1 MKKILLC
8 LLSIICFISVN
19 TSVKA
24 LSATIDV
31 SCPSAATSLEEITC
45 TVYINAKDFKLKGI
59 QLFYTVDNG
68 KFIEFKNNSS
78 SVKSYTISNKGAILE
93 VINPSTGKVEVGTI
107 KIEMPTNDKMS
118 LKLYDII
125 VTDDGDNSNIKSL
138 DIADKSVSVRVK
150 SNINTLKSLKVKEGN
165 YITDFDSDKTSYSFD
180 YDKDKITIEGSLTDS
195 SSKVTGF
202 KTYNL
207 NYGINNINIVVT
219 SESGNIRTYKI
230 SVNRLD
236 VRDKTNMLD
245 SLVVSDYKLSPEFN
259 KNTKSYKVTVPTTT
273 DKINISSTLSSSKSS
288 YVSGFGNRTVNLKYG
303 KNTILI
309 KVKSESESI
318 NTYEI
323 IVTREDNRSS
333 NNYLKSLN
341 ISSGEFKF
349 DKKVN
354 EYAVTVKN
362 EVESINV
369 SGEVEDSKSKVT
381 GLGNYK
387 LKEGVNNITIKVTA
401 ETGSVRTYTLKVT
414 RIVKNNT
421 VIPNNNLKS
430 LTINNYQ
437 INFDKNIVLYNITI
451 EDEKSLEFNYETESA
466 DSSVVINGNENLKNG
481 SVITVKVTAIDGS
494 TKEYKFNISKNEEI
508 KKDEPIVPHEK
519 VQISKTKIIKLVIA
533 CISIVII
540 IISVIILGII
550 NVLKKKASLWK

>member
-19 TSVKA
+19 TNVKA

-31 SCPSAATSLEEITC
+31 SCPSTATSLEEITC

-93 VINPSTGKVEVGTI
+93 AISPSTGKVEVGTI

-138 DIADKSVSVRVK
+138 DITDKSVSVK

-236 VRDKTNMLD
+236 VRDKTNTLD

-288 YVSGFGNRTVNLKYG
+288 YVSVFGNRTVNLKYG

-318 NTYEI
+318 RTYEI

-333 NNYLKSLN
+333 NNYLKNLN
-341 ISSGEFKF
+341 ISNGEFKF

-362 EVESINV
+362 EVENINV
-369 SGEVEDSKSKVT
+369 TGEVEDSKSKVT

-387 LKEGVNNITIKVTA
+387 LKEGINNITIKVTA
-401 ETGSVRTYTLKVT
+401 ETGSVRTYTLKVI

-437 INFDKNIVLYNITI
+437 INFDKL
-451 EDEKSLEFNYETESA
+451 
-466 DSSVVINGNENLKNG
+466 
-481 SVITVKVTAIDGS
+481 
-494 TKEYKFNISKNEEI
+494 
-508 KKDEPIVPHEK
+508 
-519 VQISKTKIIKLVIA
+519 
-533 CISIVII
+533 
-540 IISVIILGII
+540 
-550 NVLKKKASLWK
+550 ASFAPT

>member
-31 SCPSAATSLEEITC
+31 SCPSTATSLEEITC

-68 KFIEFKNNSS
+68 NFIKFKNSS
-78 SVKSYTISNKGAILE
+78 SVRSYTINNKGAILE
-93 VINPSTGKVEVGTI
+93 VISPSIGKVEVGTI

-236 VRDKTNMLD
+236 VRDKTNTLD

-318 NTYEI
+318 KTYEI

-333 NNYLKSLN
+333 NNYLKNLN
-341 ISSGEFKF
+341 ISNGEFKF

-362 EVESINV
+362 EVENINV
-369 SGEVEDSKSKVT
+369 TGEVEDSKSKVT

-387 LKEGVNNITIKVTA
+387 LKEGINNITIKVTA

-437 INFDKNIVLYNITI
+437 INFDKNVVLYNITI
-451 EDEKSLEFNYETESA
+451 ENEKSLEFNYETESA
-466 DSSVVINGNENLKNG
+466 DSSVVINGNESLKNG

-519 VQISKTKIIKLVIA
+519 VQISKTRIIKLVVA

>member
-8 LLSIICFISVN
+8 LLSIICFMGVSINVN
-19 TSVKA
+19 A
-24 LSATIDV
+24 LSANVDV
-31 SCPSAATSLEEITC
+31 SCPSAATSLEEVSC

-68 KFIEFKNNSS
+68 NFIKFKNSS
-78 SVKSYTISNKGAILE
+78 SVRSYTINNKGAILE
-93 VINPSTGKVEVGTI
+93 VINPNSGKVEVGTI
-107 KIEMPTNDKMS
+107 KIEMPTNDKMG

-125 VTDDGDNSNIKSL
+125 VTDDGDNSNMKSL
-138 DIADKSVSVRVK
+138 DIASKTVSVRVK
-150 SNINTLKSLKVKEGN
+150 SNINTLKNLKVKEGN
-165 YITDFDSDKTSYSFD
+165 YITDFDSNKTSYSFD

-207 NYGINNINIVVT
+207 NYGKNNINIVVT

-230 SVNRLD
+230 NVNRLD
-236 VRDKTNMLD
+236 VRDKVNTLD
-245 SLVVSDYKLSPEFN
+245 SLVISDYKLNPEFN
-259 KNTKSYKVTVPTTT
+259 KNTKSYKITVPTTT
-273 DKINISSTLSSSKSS
+273 DKISINSTLSSNKSS

-309 KVKSESESI
+309 KVKSESEKIS
-318 NTYEI
+318 TYEL
-323 IVTREDNRSS
+323 IVIREDNRSN
-333 NNYLKSLN
+333 NNYLKNLN

-349 DKKVN
+349 DKKIN
-354 EYAVTVKN
+354 EYAITVKN
-362 EVESINV
+362 EAESINV
-369 SGEVEDSKSKVT
+369 SGEVEDSKSKVN

-387 LKEGVNNITIKVTA
+387 LKEGVNNISIKVTA

-437 INFDKNIVLYNITI
+437 INFDKDVVLYNITI

-466 DSSVVINGNENLKNG
+466 ESSVVINGNENLKNG

-519 VQISKTKIIKLVIA
+519 VQISKTKIIKLVVA

-540 IISVIILGII
+540 IISVIIFGIV

>member
-31 SCPSAATSLEEITC
+31 SCPSTATSLEEITC

-68 KFIEFKNNSS
+68 NFIKFKNSS
-78 SVKSYTISNKGAILE
+78 SVRSYTINNKGAILE
-93 VINPSTGKVEVGTI
+93 VISPSIGKVEVGTI

-236 VRDKTNMLD
+236 VRDKTNTLD

-318 NTYEI
+318 KTYEI

-333 NNYLKSLN
+333 NNYLKNLN
-341 ISSGEFKF
+341 ISNGEFKF

-362 EVESINV
+362 EVENINV
-369 SGEVEDSKSKVT
+369 TGEVKDSKSKVT

-387 LKEGVNNITIKVTA
+387 LKEGINNITIKVTA

-437 INFDKNIVLYNITI
+437 INFDKNVVLYNITI
-451 EDEKSLEFNYETESA
+451 ENEKSLEFNYETESA
-466 DSSVVINGNENLKNG
+466 DSSVVINGNESLKNG

-519 VQISKTKIIKLVIA
+519 VQISKTRIIKLVVA

>member
-8 LLSIICFISVN
+8 LLSIICFMGVSINVN
-19 TSVKA
+19 A
-24 LSATIDV
+24 LSANVDV
-31 SCPSAATSLEEITC
+31 SCPSAATSLEEVSC

-68 KFIEFKNNSS
+68 NFIKFKNSS
-78 SVKSYTISNKGAILE
+78 SVRSYTINNKGAILE
-93 VINPSTGKVEVGTI
+93 VINPNSGKVEVGTI

-138 DIADKSVSVRVK
+138 DITDKSVSVRVK

-165 YITDFDSDKTSYSFD
+165 YITDYDSDKTSYSFD

-236 VRDKTNMLD
+236 VRDKTNTLD

-318 NTYEI
+318 KTYEI

-333 NNYLKSLN
+333 NNYLKNLN
-341 ISSGEFKF
+341 ISNGEFKF

-362 EVESINV
+362 EVENINV
-369 SGEVEDSKSKVT
+369 TGEVEDSKSKVT

-387 LKEGVNNITIKVTA
+387 LKEGINNITIKVTA

-437 INFDKNIVLYNITI
+437 INFDKNVVLYNITI

-519 VQISKTKIIKLVIA
+519 VQISKTRIIKLVVA

>member
-1 MKKILLC
+1 M
-8 LLSIICFISVN
+8 
-19 TSVKA
+19 
-24 LSATIDV
+24 
-31 SCPSAATSLEEITC
+31 
-45 TVYINAKDFKLKGI
+45 
-59 QLFYTVDNG
+59 
-68 KFIEFKNNSS
+68 
-78 SVKSYTISNKGAILE
+78 
-93 VINPSTGKVEVGTI
+93 
-107 KIEMPTNDKMS
+107 
-118 LKLYDII
+118 
-125 VTDDGDNSNIKSL
+125 
-138 DIADKSVSVRVK
+138 
-150 SNINTLKSLKVKEGN
+150 
-165 YITDFDSDKTSYSFD
+165 
-180 YDKDKITIEGSLTDS
+180 
-195 SSKVTGF
+195 
-202 KTYNL
+202 
-207 NYGINNINIVVT
+207 
-219 SESGNIRTYKI
+219 
-230 SVNRLD
+230 
-236 VRDKTNMLD
+236 
-245 SLVVSDYKLSPEFN
+245 
-259 KNTKSYKVTVPTTT
+259 TVPTTT

-318 NTYEI
+318 KTYEI

-333 NNYLKSLN
+333 NNYLKNLN
-341 ISSGEFKF
+341 ISNGEFKF

-362 EVESINV
+362 EVENINV
-369 SGEVEDSKSKVT
+369 TGEVEDSKSKVT

-387 LKEGVNNITIKVTA
+387 LKEGINNITIKVTA

-437 INFDKNIVLYNITI
+437 INFDKNVVLYNITI
-451 EDEKSLEFNYETESA
+451 EDEKSLEFNYETESS

-519 VQISKTKIIKLVIA
+519 VQISKTRIIKLVVA

>member
-19 TSVKA
+19 TTVKA
-24 LSATIDV
+24 ISATVDV
-31 SCPSAATSLEEITC
+31 NCPSAATSLEEVTC
-45 TVYINAKDFKLKGI
+45 TIYINAKDFKMKGV
-59 QLFYTVDNG
+59 QLFYSVDSG
-68 KFIEFKNNSS
+68 KYIEFKNSS
-78 SVKSYTISNKGAILE
+78 SLRDYNINNKGAVLE
-93 VINPSTGKVEVGTI
+93 VLTPKSG
-107 KIEMPTNDKMS
+107 KIEIGNIKLQMPTNDKLS
-118 LKLYDII
+118 FKLYDII
-125 VTDDGDNSNIKSL
+125 VTDDGDNTSMKSV
-138 DIADKSVSVRVK
+138 DIADKTFNVRIK

-180 YDKDKITIEGSLTDS
+180 YDKDKITIDGSVTDS

-236 VRDKTNMLD
+236 VRDKTNTLD

-259 KNTKSYKVTVPTTT
+259 KNTKSYKVSVPTTT

-303 KNTILI
+303 KNSILV

-333 NNYLKSLN
+333 NNYLKKLN

-349 DKKVN
+349 DKKVK

-369 SGEVEDSKSKVT
+369 SGEVEDNKSKVT
-381 GLGNYK
+381 GFGNYK
-387 LKEGVNNITIKVTA
+387 LKEGANNITIKVTA

-421 VIPNNNLKS
+421 VVPNNNLKS

-494 TKEYKFNISKNEEI
+494 VKEYKFNISKNEEI
-508 KKDEPIVPHEK
+508 KKDEPIIPHEK
-519 VQISKTKIIKLVIA
+519 VQISKTRIIKLIVA
-533 CISIVII
+533 CVSIVII
-540 IISVIILGII
+540 IISAIILGII

>member
-19 TSVKA
+19 TNVKA

-31 SCPSAATSLEEITC
+31 SCPSTATSLEEITC

-93 VINPSTGKVEVGTI
+93 AISPSTGKVEVGTI

-138 DIADKSVSVRVK
+138 DITDKSVSVRVK

-236 VRDKTNMLD
+236 VRDKTNTLD

-318 NTYEI
+318 KTYEI

-333 NNYLKSLN
+333 NNYLKNLN
-341 ISSGEFKF
+341 ISNGEFKF

-362 EVESINV
+362 EVENINV
-369 SGEVEDSKSKVT
+369 TGEVEDSKSKVT

-387 LKEGVNNITIKVTA
+387 LKEGINNITIKVTA
-401 ETGSVRTYTLKVT
+401 ETGSVRKYTLKVT

-437 INFDKNIVLYNITI
+437 INFDKNVVLYNITI

-519 VQISKTKIIKLVIA
+519 VQISKTRIIKLVVA

>member
-8 LLSIICFISVN
+8 LLSIICFMGVSINVN
-19 TSVKA
+19 A
-24 LSATIDV
+24 LSANVDV
-31 SCPSAATSLEEITC
+31 SCPSAATSLEEVSC

-68 KFIEFKNNSS
+68 NFIKFKNSS
-78 SVKSYTISNKGAILE
+78 SVRSYTINNKGAILE
-93 VINPSTGKVEVGTI
+93 VINPNSGKVEVGTI

-138 DIADKSVSVRVK
+138 DITDKSVSVRVK

-165 YITDFDSDKTSYSFD
+165 YITDYDSDKTSYSFD

-236 VRDKTNMLD
+236 VRDKTNTLD

-318 NTYEI
+318 KTYEI

-333 NNYLKSLN
+333 NNYLKNLN

-362 EVESINV
+362 EVENINV
-369 SGEVEDSKSKVT
+369 TGEVEDSKSKVT

-387 LKEGVNNITIKVTA
+387 LKEGINNITIKVTA

-437 INFDKNIVLYNITI
+437 INFDKNVVLYNITI

-519 VQISKTKIIKLVIA
+519 VQISKTRIIKLVVA

>member
-8 LLSIICFISVN
+8 LLSIICFMGVSINVN
-19 TSVKA
+19 A
-24 LSATIDV
+24 LSANVDV
-31 SCPSAATSLEEITC
+31 SCPSAATSLEEVSC

-68 KFIEFKNNSS
+68 NFIKFKNSS
-78 SVKSYTISNKGAILE
+78 SVKSYTINNKGAILE
-93 VINPSTGKVEVGTI
+93 VINPNSGKVEVGTI
-107 KIEMPTNDKMS
+107 KIEMPTNDKMG

-125 VTDDGDNSNIKSL
+125 VTDDGDNSNMRSL
-138 DIADKSVSVRVK
+138 DIASKTVSVRVK

-165 YITDFDSDKTSYSFD
+165 YITDFDSNKTSYSFD
-180 YDKDKITIEGSLTDS
+180 YDKDKITIEGSLIDS

-207 NYGINNINIVVT
+207 NYGKNNINIVVT

-230 SVNRLD
+230 NVNRLD
-236 VRDKTNMLD
+236 VRDKVNTLD
-245 SLVVSDYKLSPEFN
+245 SLVISDYKLNPEFN
-259 KNTKSYKVTVPTTT
+259 KNTKSYKITVPTTT
-273 DKINISSTLSSSKSS
+273 DKISINSTLSSNKSS

-309 KVKSESESI
+309 KVKSESEKIS
-318 NTYEI
+318 TYEL
-323 IVTREDNRSS
+323 IVIREDNRSN
-333 NNYLKSLN
+333 NNYLKNLN

-349 DKKVN
+349 DKKIN
-354 EYAVTVKN
+354 EYAITVKN
-362 EVESINV
+362 EAESINV
-369 SGEVEDSKSKVT
+369 SGEVEDSKSKVN

-387 LKEGVNNITIKVTA
+387 LKEGVNNISIKVTA

-437 INFDKNIVLYNITI
+437 INFDKDVVLYNITI

-466 DSSVVINGNENLKNG
+466 ESSVVINGNENLKNG

-519 VQISKTKIIKLVIA
+519 VQISKTKIIKLVVA

-540 IISVIILGII
+540 IISVIIFGIV

>member
-8 LLSIICFISVN
+8 LLSIICFMGVSINVN
-19 TSVKA
+19 A
-24 LSATIDV
+24 LSANVDV
-31 SCPSAATSLEEITC
+31 SCPSAATSLEEVSC

-68 KFIEFKNNSS
+68 NFIKFKNSS
-78 SVKSYTISNKGAILE
+78 SVRSYTINNKGAILE
-93 VINPSTGKVEVGTI
+93 VINPNSGKVEVGTI
-107 KIEMPTNDKMS
+107 KIEMPTNDKMG

-125 VTDDGDNSNIKSL
+125 VTDDGDNSNMKSL
-138 DIADKSVSVRVK
+138 DIASKTVSVRVK

-165 YITDFDSDKTSYSFD
+165 YITDFDSNKTSYSFD

-207 NYGINNINIVVT
+207 NYGKNNINIVVT

-230 SVNRLD
+230 NVNRLD
-236 VRDKTNMLD
+236 VRDKVNTLD
-245 SLVVSDYKLSPEFN
+245 SLVISDYKLNPEFN
-259 KNTKSYKVTVPTTT
+259 KNTKSYKITVPTTT
-273 DKINISSTLSSSKSS
+273 DKISINSTLSSNKSS

-309 KVKSESESI
+309 KVKSESEKIS
-318 NTYEI
+318 TYEL
-323 IVTREDNRSS
+323 IVIREDNRSN
-333 NNYLKSLN
+333 NNYLKNLN

-349 DKKVN
+349 DKKIN
-354 EYAVTVKN
+354 EYAITVKN
-362 EVESINV
+362 EAESINV
-369 SGEVEDSKSKVT
+369 SGEVEDSKSKVN

-387 LKEGVNNITIKVTA
+387 LKEGVNNISIKVTA

-437 INFDKNIVLYNITI
+437 INFDKDVVLYNITI

-466 DSSVVINGNENLKNG
+466 ESSVVINGNENLKNG

-519 VQISKTKIIKLVIA
+519 VQISKTKIIKLVVA

-540 IISVIILGII
+540 IISVIIFGIV

>member
-1 MKKILLC
+1 MKRILLC
-8 LLSIICFISVN
+8 VLSIICFISVN
-19 TSVKA
+19 ISVKA
-24 LSATIDV
+24 LSATIDIN
-31 SCPSAATSLEEITC
+31 CPNAATSLEEVTC

-68 KFIEFKNNSS
+68 KFIEFRNSS
-78 SVKSYTISNKGAILE
+78 SIKSYTISNKGAILE
-93 VINPSTGKVEVGTI
+93 AISPNTGKVEIGTI
-107 KIEMPTNDKMS
+107 KIQMPTNDKMN

-138 DIADKSVSVRVK
+138 EIEDKSVTVRVK

-195 SSKVTGF
+195 SSNVTGF

-236 VRDKTNMLD
+236 VRDKTNTLD
-245 SLVVSDYKLSPEFN
+245 SLIVSDYKLSPEFN
-259 KNTKSYKVTVPTTT
+259 KNTKSYNVTVPTTT
-273 DKINISSTLSSSKSS
+273 DKINISSTLSGSKSS
-288 YVSGFGNRTVNLKYG
+288 YVNGFGNRTVNLKYG

-323 IVTREDNRSS
+323 TVTREDNRSS

-349 DKKVN
+349 NKKVN

-362 EVESINV
+362 DVESINV
-369 SGEVEDSKSKVT
+369 SGEVEDNKSKVT
-381 GLGNYK
+381 GFGNYK

-401 ETGSVRTYTLKVT
+401 ETGSVRKYTLKVT

-451 EDEKSLEFNYETESA
+451 EDEKSLEFSYETESE

-494 TKEYKFNISKNEEI
+494 IKEYKFNISKNEEI
-508 KKDEPIVPHEK
+508 KKDEQIVPHDK
-519 VQISKTKIIKLVIA
+519 VQISKTRIIKLIVA
-533 CISIVII
+533 CVSIVII
-540 IISVIILGII
+540 IISVIIFGII